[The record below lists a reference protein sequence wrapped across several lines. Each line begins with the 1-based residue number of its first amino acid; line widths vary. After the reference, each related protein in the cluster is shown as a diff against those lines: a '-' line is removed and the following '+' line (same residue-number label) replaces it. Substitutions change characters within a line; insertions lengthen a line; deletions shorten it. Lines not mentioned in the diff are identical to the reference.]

1 MSITCRHING
11 PRHSITGTESA
22 PTTQQIQVQ
31 PTHAQ
36 QVVIAQQPQQHQ
48 QQQQQAT
55 VIHPQQMVQVH
66 QQQVL
71 PPQAHQVHQVPVS
84 GQQHGHRTYTV
95 FNDGHGMEY
104 TDIQAVSIHLLSVFF
119 TLATINLCVC
129 FIICCLFE
137 FKIMEQ
143 LNLCKL

>member
-1 MSITCRHING
+1 MSPADAKKLIRHING

-104 TDIQAVSIHLLSVFF
+104 TDIQALADAAEGLLAAEQIVI
-119 TLATINLCVC
+119 ATS
-129 FIICCLFE
+129 
-137 FKIMEQ
+137 
-143 LNLCKL
+143 